1 MKKIYL
7 FGGIIFIVMTILSF
21 VMVIIDKW
29 TFPFAGWLPWIFLA
43 LGSACFMSIEK
54 EEKNGSSLL
63 KLLFYTAV
71 ADGKLTDE
79 EAAILASYANQF
91 GLSQKQAEA
100 IQEEINKEVANG
112 KISMF
117 VPSDMSEREKNIK
130 ALVKMAK
137 VDGKID
143 PNEEELIKSLA
154 IKHYGIDESYV
165 NKLLA

>member
-1 MKKIYL
+1 
-7 FGGIIFIVMTILSF
+7 MT
-21 VMVIIDKW
+21 DKE
-29 TFPFAGWLPWIFLA
+29 
-43 LGSACFMSIEK
+43 S
-54 EEKNGSSLL
+54 
-63 KLLFYTAV
+63 
-71 ADGKLTDE
+71 
-79 EAAILASYANQF
+79 AILASYAQQF
-91 GLSQKQAEA
+91 GVTQKQAET
-100 IQEEINKEVANG
+100 IQEEINKEIASG
-112 KISMF
+112 QISMF